1 MENKENTLVIKCKRK
16 ESKPR
21 PDKSI
26 IISGELHSILNMY
39 SETSGIPIKNLVD
52 LLLKFALD
60 RMTIVF
66 DDEEERIEKALEGMN
81 EVP

>member
-1 MENKENTLVIKCKRK
+1 MDSKENVLVIKCKRYEK
-16 ESKPR
+16 KAK

-26 IISGELHSILNMY
+26 SISGELHSILVMY
-39 SETSGIPIKNLVD
+39 SETTNIPVKMLVD
-52 LLLKFALD
+52 MLLKFSLD

-66 DDEEERIEKALEGMN
+66 DDEEERIEKALEGFN